1 MKSFLSFAFLI
12 ITMSS
17 TVLAAG
23 QADGGHGNPKDL
35 IAPAV
40 NLFILFSLL
49 IWKLKKPLS
58 EHFTSKAETVS
69 NTLERAS
76 LKSQEAQMML
86 EMEERK
92 KKNLE
97 SEMKRILAQVDSDV
111 ANYEKALT
119 REVEEKIHKL
129 KIDANSKILTDKK
142 DMVDKLNQELLDQVL
157 SKTKHTI
164 KTNKDYQNKVS
175 GKLLQGL

>member
-1 MKSFLSFAFLI
+1 MNSFLSFTVLFVLI
-12 ITMSS
+12 SGQA
-17 TVLAAG
+17 LAAG
-23 QADGGHGNPKDL
+23 QADGGHGSPKDL

-40 NLFILFSLL
+40 NLFILFSVL

-58 EHFTSKAETVS
+58 IHFTAKSDEVS
-69 NTLERAS
+69 STLERAS

-92 KKNLE
+92 KKNLDGE
-97 SEMKRILAQVDSDV
+97 IKRIWSQVESDI
-111 ANYEKALT
+111 ASYEKTTT

-129 KIDANSKILTDKK
+129 KIDANSKILADKK
-142 DMVDKLNQELLDQVL
+142 DMLDKLNQELLDQVL
-157 SKTKHTI
+157 SKAKYTI
-164 KTNKDYQNKVS
+164 KTNKDYQTKVS